1 MFRSTGC
8 EAVTD
13 DWGGDDVEETRYTY
27 GRDERKEERK
37 DTHMYSPI
45 MIDNRD
51 SMIGCGMRRWL
62 AANGTRAVG

>member
-1 MFRSTGC
+1 M
-8 EAVTD
+8 
-13 DWGGDDVEETRYTY
+13 EETRYTY